1 MLMSILDKMVAA
13 VTPPES
19 EEARREARSR
29 ARASSTGS
37 ADWLGMV
44 LDHHEQI
51 EAAFAAVRSAE
62 GAGRTLALR
71 QLAVLLTG
79 HSNAEESVLYPAM
92 ARADEKGHALMAY
105 GEQATAKMQMG
116 LLEGLPPM
124 SQEFLDKLEHIRGA
138 VVHHMYSEE
147 DKWFPELVQATL
159 GAEQSKL
166 GQRYQ
171 EEFDRYVGGTTDWED
186 EPRMTRSGT

>member
-1 MLMSILDKMVAA
+1 MSILDKVVAA

-29 ARASSTGS
+29 ARAASSGS
-37 ADWLGMV
+37 ADWLGMA
-44 LDHHEQI
+44 LDQHEQI
-51 EAAFAAVRSAE
+51 EAAFAAVRSADVAE
-62 GAGRTLALR
+62 RPQALK

-92 ARADEKGHALMAY
+92 AKADEKGHAMLAY
-105 GEQATAKMQMG
+105 NEQATAKIQMA
-116 LLEGLPPM
+116 LLDDLPPM

-147 DKWFPELVQATL
+147 DTWFQELRQAMPSADQ
-159 GAEQSKL
+159 GKL
-166 GQRYQ
+166 SERFQ
-171 EEFDRYVGGTTDWED
+171 EEFDRYVGED
-186 EPRMTRSGT
+186 MSWDEAPRMSRSGT